1 MTFAL
6 REEELPAWL
15 MKIRNM
21 RVFLFQSVSF
31 VQTKYESRVCMAD
44 EKELEKRVE
53 ELLSRMS
60 LAEKAA
66 QMIQIPYN
74 VVSKKEAIEWAEKG
88 AGSFLHVLG
97 DDARELQSIALTT
110 RLGIPILFG
119 IDAVHGHSLNEHA
132 TIFPSQLAA
141 ACSWDRE
148 CVENMARVTACEVA
162 TDGLHWT
169 FSPVLCLGRDT
180 RWGRVDETFG
190 EDSYLTG
197 ELGAAMV
204 KGYQGESLDSDDSIL
219 ACAKHYIGY
228 GEAVGGRDSCD
239 TEMTFRKLRE
249 VFLPPFEK
257 AVKAGCG
264 TIMTAYGSIDGTPF
278 TASRK
283 ALHDILRDELGFDG
297 FVVTDWDNVNS
308 LVNNQH
314 VAADIGEASR
324 MAASAG
330 NDMIMTSSNFY
341 EAVIKLVENGQLDE
355 KVLDEAVRNI
365 LRVKFRMGLFEKHE
379 KKGRPGCI
387 GCAEHLEV
395 CKKLARESIVLLKN
409 SGVLPLSKDVKSI
422 AVIGPNADDIRAQ
435 YGDWTY
441 FSHPQPNPDHK
452 PVKPYYTVLEGIRE
466 LSEQNNVTVNY
477 HRGCGV
483 LPGDDDDISG
493 AVSTAQSC
501 DAIVLVLGDKVDQTG
516 EMKDRADLSLS
527 GAQMELF
534 RELRRLHK
542 PMITV
547 LVASKPLCIEEAAEQ
562 TDALIAAFNGGMFG
576 GLAVAETIFGKLNPS
591 GKLPISFPRHVGQLP
606 VYYNSLPGWRGGK
619 YVDLPDTPL
628 FAFGEGMSYTT
639 FLYSN
644 LRVDKENLTV
654 KVDVENTGGRDG
666 FETVQVYFR
675 DCVSSV
681 ITPIKQLVGFQ
692 KIFLKAGETKAVSFA
707 LRREDFSLVT
717 PDEHRVTEPGEFI
730 LMVGSSSKD
739 SDLLR
744 AELVL

>member
-1 MTFAL
+1 MVDA
-6 REEELPAWL
+6 R
-15 MKIRNM
+15 
-21 RVFLFQSVSF
+21 
-31 VQTKYESRVCMAD
+31 
-44 EKELEKRVE
+44 ELENRVE
-53 ELLSRMS
+53 ELLSRMT

-66 QMIQIPYN
+66 QMIQIPCN
-74 VVSKKEAIEWAEKG
+74 IVSKQEAMEWAEKG
-88 AGSFLHVLG
+88 AGSFLHVFG
-97 DDARELQSIALTT
+97 DDARELQSIASKT

-119 IDAVHGHSLNEHA
+119 IDAVHGHCLNENA

-141 ACSWDRE
+141 ACSWNRE
-148 CVENMARVTACEVA
+148 SVEAMARVTAREVA
-162 TDGLHWT
+162 TDGVHWT
-169 FSPVLCLGRDT
+169 FSPVLCLARDT

-190 EDSYLTG
+190 EDPYLAG

-204 KGYQGESLDSDDSIL
+204 KGYQGNSLDSDESIL

-239 TEMTFRKLRE
+239 TEMTFRKMRE

-278 TASRK
+278 TACRK

-308 LVNNQH
+308 LVKNQH
-314 VAADIGEASR
+314 VAADIEEASR
-324 MAASAG
+324 MAAIAG
-330 NDMIMTSSNFY
+330 NNMIMTSSAFY
-341 EAVIKLVENGQLDE
+341 EAVIKLVGNGQLDE
-355 KVLDEAVRNI
+355 KVIDDAVRNI
-365 LRVKFRMGLFEKHE
+365 LRIKFRMGLFEKPE

-395 CKKLARESIVLLKN
+395 CKELARESVVLLKN
-409 SGVLPLSKDVKSI
+409 NEVLPLSKDVKSI

-441 FSHPQPNPDHK
+441 FSHPTPNPNHK

-466 LSEQNNVTVNY
+466 LAEQNSVAVSY

-483 LPGDDDDISG
+483 LPGAGDDIPG
-493 AVSTAQSC
+493 AVSAARNC
-501 DAIVLVLGDKVDQTG
+501 DAVVLVLGDRIEQTG

-534 RELRRLHK
+534 RELRRLQK

-576 GLAVAETIFGKLNPS
+576 GLAVAEAIFGKLNPS
-591 GKLPISFPRHVGQLP
+591 GRLPISFPRHVGQLP
-606 VYYNSLPGWRGGK
+606 VYYNSLPGWHGGK
-619 YVDLPDTPL
+619 YMDLPETPL
-628 FAFGEGMSYTT
+628 FAFGEGMSYTS
-639 FLYSN
+639 FRYSN
-644 LRVDKENLTV
+644 LRMDSENLTI
-654 KVDVENTGGRDG
+654 KVDVTNIGGRDG

-681 ITPIKQLVGFQ
+681 MTPVKQLIGFQ
-692 KIFLKAGETKAVSFA
+692 KIFLKAGETKIMNFA
-707 LRREDFSLVT
+707 FRREDFSLVT
-717 PDEHRVTEPGEFI
+717 PDERRVTEPGKFI

>member
-1 MTFAL
+1 MVNA
-6 REEELPAWL
+6 
-15 MKIRNM
+15 
-21 RVFLFQSVSF
+21 
-31 VQTKYESRVCMAD
+31 
-44 EKELEKRVE
+44 KELETRVE
-53 ELLSRMS
+53 ELLSSMT
-60 LAEKAA
+60 LQEKAA
-66 QMIQIPYN
+66 QMIQIPCN
-74 VVSKKEAIEWAEKG
+74 IVSKQEAMEWAKKG
-88 AGSFLHVLG
+88 AGSFLHVFG
-97 DDARELQSIALTT
+97 DDARELQSIARKT

-119 IDAVHGHSLNEHA
+119 IDAVHGHCLNENA

-148 CVENMARVTACEVA
+148 SIEAMARVTAREVA
-162 TDGLHWT
+162 TDGVHWT

-190 EDSYLTG
+190 EDPYLAG

-204 KGYQGESLDSDDSIL
+204 KGYQGDSLDSDESIL

-239 TEMTFRKLRE
+239 TEMTFRKMRE

-278 TASRK
+278 TACRK

-308 LVNNQH
+308 LVKNQN
-314 VAADIGEASR
+314 VASDIMEASR
-324 MAASAG
+324 MAAAAG
-330 NDMIMTSSNFY
+330 NDMIMTSSSFY
-341 EAVIKLVENGQLDE
+341 EAVIKLVETGRLDE
-355 KVLDEAVRNI
+355 KVIDDAVRHI
-365 LRVKFRMGLFEKHE
+365 LRIKFRMGLFEKPE

-395 CKKLARESIVLLKN
+395 SKKLARESVVLLKN
-409 SGVLPLSKDVKSI
+409 NGILPLSKDVKSV

-441 FSHPQPNPDHK
+441 FSHPMPNPDHK
-452 PVKPYYTVLEGIRE
+452 PVKPYNTVFEGIRE
-466 LSEQNNVTVNY
+466 LAAQNGVSVSY

-483 LPGDDDDISG
+483 FPGADDDIPG
-493 AVSTAQSC
+493 AVSAARKC
-501 DAIVLVLGDKVDQTG
+501 DAIVLVLGDRIEQTG

-534 RELRRLHK
+534 RELRRLQK

-547 LVASKPLCIEEAAEQ
+547 FVASKPLCIEEAADK

-576 GLAVAETIFGKLNPS
+576 GLAVAEAIFGKLNPS

-606 VYYNSLPGWRGGK
+606 VYYNSLPGWHGGK
-619 YVDLPDTPL
+619 YMDLPDTPL
-628 FAFGEGMSYTT
+628 FAFGEGMSYTS
-639 FLYSN
+639 FRYSN
-644 LRVDKENLTV
+644 LRVDGENLTLQ
-654 KVDVENTGGRDG
+654 VDVTNTGDRDG

-681 ITPIKQLVGFQ
+681 MTPVKQLIGFQ
-692 KIFLKAGETKAVSFA
+692 KIFLKAGETKTVSFA
-707 LRREDFSLVT
+707 FRREDFSLVT
-717 PDEHRVTEPGEFI
+717 PDERRVTEPGKFI
-730 LMVGSSSKD
+730 LMVGASSKD
-739 SDLLR
+739 CDLLR
-744 AELVL
+744 AEFVLTKPAQ